1 MAAVLVTLHA
11 HVRAGDYSMISLQ
24 MLSSSFGRVW
34 IADSAGLR
42 LVMVLQLVQVAVALV
57 ASYTQFRS

>member
-1 MAAVLVTLHA
+1 
-11 HVRAGDYSMISLQ
+11 

-57 ASYTQFRS
+57 ASYTQFRSWESSVIALYIMSRRLGRAWVVD